1 MQPLTTEK
9 EPEYKPTLIQCP
21 RCTRSGYAIHKDRSH
36 WKCLVCGHTTP
47 YKGANENKMSH
58 WPYDADEWD
67 MISQASYVH
76 FKDPDIG
83 PDQLKD
89 TNGIQEEKESKFINL
104 TQPIKDWLFKRW

>member
-1 MQPLTTEK
+1 MQPLTTDK

-21 RCTRSGYAIHKDRSH
+21 RCTRSGFAIHEDRSH

-47 YKGANENKMSH
+47 YKGANENTMSH

-83 PDQLKD
+83 PDQLK
-89 TNGIQEEKESKFINL
+89 EEKESKFTNL
-104 TQPIKDWLFKRW
+104 TQPIKAWLFKRW

>member
-1 MQPLTTEK
+1 
-9 EPEYKPTLIQCP
+9 
-21 RCTRSGYAIHKDRSH
+21 
-36 WKCLVCGHTTP
+36 
-47 YKGANENKMSH
+47 MSH

>member
-1 MQPLTTEK
+1 MSHLTTDKEK
-9 EPEYKPTLIQCP
+9 EYKPTLIQCP

-89 TNGIQEEKESKFINL
+89 TNGIQEEKESKFTNL

>member
-1 MQPLTTEK
+1 MQPLTTDK

-89 TNGIQEEKESKFINL
+89 TNGIPEEKESKFTNL

>member
-1 MQPLTTEK
+1 
-9 EPEYKPTLIQCP
+9 
-21 RCTRSGYAIHKDRSH
+21 
-36 WKCLVCGHTTP
+36 
-47 YKGANENKMSH
+47 MSH

-83 PDQLKD
+83 PDQLK
-89 TNGIQEEKESKFINL
+89 EEKESKFTNL